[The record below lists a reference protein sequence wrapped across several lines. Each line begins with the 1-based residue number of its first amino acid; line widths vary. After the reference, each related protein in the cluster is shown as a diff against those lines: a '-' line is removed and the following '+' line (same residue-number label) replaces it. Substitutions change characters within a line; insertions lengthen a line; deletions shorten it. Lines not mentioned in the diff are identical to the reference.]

1 MFSTVKESIYASF
14 IANIIYYIQAVFFDM
29 PKLNYLVN
37 FLVLALV
44 LFLLTSLIN
53 KCKKYLK

>member
-1 MFSTVKESIYASF
+1 MYASF
-14 IANIIYYIQAVFFDM
+14 IANIIFYIQEIFFDM
-29 PKLNYLVN
+29 PKVNYLLN

-53 KCKKYLK
+53 KCKKHLK